1 MIWAGFAALAFASF
15 MAWVVVALPPA
26 PFWNNQAAYETAFG
40 TTWRIALAS
49 LIAFS
54 CGEFVN
60 SFVLAKMKV
69 WMAGKHLWMRTI
81 GSTIFGEGVDSMLFY
96 PLAFWGTGIIPDD
109 KLPMVMLAQF
119 VTKVGVE
126 VVFTPVTYKVV
137 AWLKRAG
144 RGGPLRQGHQL
155 HAVVVKG
162 LSTLTVDRVEPHSAA
177 NGSAQFQQR
186 SNGPGEVSPHF
197 GQWRARIG
205 APRFVLVNDLPRMA
219 RLVIALDPHLRV
231 GRGQRHI
238 AQRADSVFVQHACL
252 DTRIEQQIPDQ
263 IRFRDIGGGVDFL
276 HCMATEGEKTAAPEC
291 PGLRFSGSSGVLRN
305 RPPRLRSRHPA

>member
-1 MIWAGFAALAFASF
+1 MTNPAMIQERPFRYYEFVMVAFVVILVCSNLIGPAKIAQIDAPLLGTLTFGAGVLFFPISYVFGDILTEVYGYARSRRVIWTGFAALAFASF
-15 MAWVVVALPPA
+15 MAYVVVALPPA

-81 GSTIFGEGVDSMLFY
+81 GSTFFGEGVDSMLFY

-126 VVFTPVTYKVV
+126 VLFTPVTYKVV
-137 AWLKRAG
+137 AWLKRA
-144 RGGPLRQGHQL
+144 
-155 HAVVVKG
+155 
-162 LSTLTVDRVEPHSAA
+162 E
-177 NGSAQFQQR
+177 
-186 SNGPGEVSPHF
+186 
-197 GQWRARIG
+197 
-205 APRFVLVNDLPRMA
+205 
-219 RLVIALDPHLRV
+219 
-231 GRGQRHI
+231 
-238 AQRADSVFVQHACL
+238 
-252 DTRIEQQIPDQ
+252 
-263 IRFRDIGGGVDFL
+263 GVDHYDKETDFTPWSL
-276 HCMATEGEKTAAPEC
+276 K
-291 PGLRFSGSSGVLRN
+291 V
-305 RPPRLRSRHPA
+305 